1 MESITFTRANG
12 NQIFEKLSNVAEF
25 ANLPAAAQRK
35 YEQSLKAYRDSFA
48 VEKTAH
54 DEGFAEGKAEGIV
67 EGMEKGMKKGMEK
80 GRSLERVGIIQ
91 SMRAKG
97 MTDSEIADLTGL
109 PLSEIIDI
117 TRIN

>member
-1 MESITFTRANG
+1 METDHR
-12 NQIFEKLSNVAEF
+12 LSLNISEF

-80 GRSLERVGIIQ
+80 GMKKGMEKGRSLERVGIIQ
-91 SMRAKG
+91 SMRSKG

-117 TRIN
+117 TRAN